1 MAGATNQKD
10 LNGELGTSVGTDP
23 SPLERFVSY
32 NPIELDV
39 AYTLAGMGTDGDP
52 ASGPASGPQLGP
64 AAAQPQVQK
73 QAQPTNT
80 GSTAAP
86 AAATA
91 LGSTEAQGTPVGP
104 VVDPAPTTAPRPKR
118 QRKQRQRKQPQRK
131 QPQPPSRTSGRIQAK
146 YNGQF
151 NYWPRCS
158 GG

>member
-1 MAGATNQKD
+1 MAGATNQKK

-32 NPIELDV
+32 NAIELDV

-52 ASGPASGPQLGP
+52 ASGPASGPQLGVYSG
-64 AAAQPQVQK
+64 AGRGNSARLDRGARN
-73 QAQPTNT
+73 AGRT
-80 GSTAAP
+80 GGGP
-86 AAATA
+86 
-91 LGSTEAQGTPVGP
+91 GSNA
-104 VVDPAPTTAPRPKR
+104 APRPKR
-118 QRKQRQRKQPQRK
+118 QRKQPQRKQPQRK